1 MRLYT
6 VCIKIVGYEQ
16 MGSVNHVNEGI
27 ASSDIEQEKGEHSA
41 ILLVG

>member
-27 ASSDIEQEKGEHSA
+27 ASSDIEQESIVK
-41 ILLVG
+41 